1 MDNTSGVKIRPALRI
16 TTHRHLDGRRVHP
29 AVFFILPRPEK
40 SFRASR
46 VIQER
51 ISGEGTMKNKILIV
65 DDDPGSL
72 FLLQSLLNANG
83 LEAVTAGNGREAL
96 DMARRNPPHLI
107 ISDIL
112 MPVMDG
118 YTLCREWKLDDALK
132 SIPFVFYTGEY
143 AKSRERARAMSLAP
157 DLFILKPQEPH
168 ILIRLLYNLLEKTRP
183 AGPKASDP
191 LKEELNFLRKHDEIL
206 FSTLEKKMADLEK
219 ANEELREQEER
230 YRLTFEQ
237 VSDVIFLLDTD
248 LRILTM
254 SPSVEKNLGYHP
266 LDFIGKPFAKI
277 KRVMDPGCY
286 AQARAKLASIL
297 EGKTV
302 EPSDYII
309 FAKDGTLRHIETSAT
324 PILKN
329 GRILCIVCVTRD
341 ITRRRQAEEN
351 LLHERNFSQ
360 TVVESLPGLFFV
372 LDEQGKLLRWND
384 HLKVVTGYSDS
395 ELREVPF
402 ADIRPE
408 KYRNATLEGIRE
420 VLRVGE
426 LSTEA
431 KMIFKDGIHRI
442 FRLHARRFFYEG
454 KRCIAGTGMDIT
466 DRKRTENDLKRFAES
481 LEDANITLRVL
492 MRRHKED
499 RQDIEAKLQ
508 ANVHDL
514 ILPYVK
520 KLKEANL
527 ADRHKN
533 DLQILE
539 HHLRE
544 ILSPFLKNIHA
555 AHADLTPREILIMDL
570 IKQGK
575 KSGEIAAALNA
586 SLKTVETHRNH
597 IRKKLNLV
605 HARINLRSYL
615 LSLS

>member
-1 MDNTSGVKIRPALRI
+1 
-16 TTHRHLDGRRVHP
+16 
-29 AVFFILPRPEK
+29 
-40 SFRASR
+40 
-46 VIQER
+46 
-51 ISGEGTMKNKILIV
+51 MKNKILIV

-143 AKSRERARAMSLAP
+143 AKSRERALAMSLAP

-168 ILIRLLYNLLEKTRP
+168 ILIRLLYNLLEKTKP

-395 ELREVPF
+395 ELREMPF

-492 MRRHKED
+492 MRRHNED

>member
-1 MDNTSGVKIRPALRI
+1 
-16 TTHRHLDGRRVHP
+16 
-29 AVFFILPRPEK
+29 
-40 SFRASR
+40 
-46 VIQER
+46 
-51 ISGEGTMKNKILIV
+51 MKNKILIV

-83 LEAVTAGNGREAL
+83 LETVTAGNGREAM

-143 AKSRERARAMSLAP
+143 AKSRERALAMSLAP

-168 ILIRLLYNLLEKTRP
+168 ILIRLLYNLLEKTKP

-395 ELREVPF
+395 ELREMPF

-492 MRRHKED
+492 MRRHNED